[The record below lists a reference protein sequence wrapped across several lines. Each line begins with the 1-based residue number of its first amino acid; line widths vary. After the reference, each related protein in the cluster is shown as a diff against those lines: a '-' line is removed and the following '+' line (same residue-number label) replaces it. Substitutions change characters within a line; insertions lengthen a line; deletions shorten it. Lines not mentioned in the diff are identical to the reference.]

1 MLVPSAFA
9 CLCLFFVPIKRRSG
23 ATVED
28 ASHVRNALSQ
38 DEASCGWKVAHTVFK
53 NSLETQE
60 TVVAPDRAARFRT
73 RWPTELHKCK
83 LSSFALQNL
92 PPQKKA
98 TCIPREDPHCGREK
112 EKKSAACWAPT
123 SPSCSQTRGTPPI
136 LTSAFCAPPFLAPV
150 DGPPHFRVSL
160 LPSSRKNVNEMF
172 LCVFLSFCVVFW
184 GSLFFVCFGVFVF

>member
-53 NSLETQE
+53 IPLETQE
-60 TVVAPDRAARFRT
+60 IVFPLDRAARFRT
-73 RWPTELHKCK
+73 RWPPNSISAR
-83 LSSFALQNL
+83 LSSSALQNL
-92 PPQKKA
+92 PKK
-98 TCIPREDPHCGREK
+98 K
-112 EKKSAACWAPT
+112 ESHLHSTRRPAFWEGEGKKSAACWAPT

-136 LTSAFCAPPFLAPV
+136 LTSAFCAPPILAPV

-172 LCVFLSFCVVFW
+172 LCVFLSCGV
-184 GSLFFVCFGVFVF
+184 VFVFIVFHLFWNFCF